1 MIDIII
7 VFIYLASLLFIGFLK
22 KAKKDSFKNFSRA
35 TGDTIQKS
43 KLILV
48 ATIFASTIGGGTTF
62 GIAEKT
68 FADNLSYS
76 YGLLLAIPVDLA
88 IAYYIIPRI
97 IKHYGAESVGDIM
110 DTYYGSIGRY
120 IAGISSILVSV
131 GLVAAQISVSG
142 RIFEYILQI
151 NYIYGVVLSYG
162 IVVIYTTIGGFRSVL
177 FANQLQF
184 FAILF
189 AIPVISV
196 FGIYQLGMSNFI
208 EAIPHEKFSL
218 INNESLVTATISAT
232 LGFAVMNMFPTFIQ
246 RALINKDAKKTSKAI
261 YIKSALY
268 GVFMVFVTI
277 NGLLAFVIF
286 PDAKAN
292 LALPQLIDHIIPVGI
307 QGLVVVGLLAAVMST
322 ADSDLNITS
331 ITLVKDFLKPIF
343 QINDQSR
350 MLYLARTINILI
362 GSLAI
367 LIALCFNRVADLVI
381 FIAGFWGP
389 VILVPL
395 VLALFNIVISKKA
408 FAISCIAGAVGFI
421 GWETIFSTTINLKGV
436 FVGTVV
442 NLTCFIVFYMLGSKP
457 HTRAQDTVK

>member
-1 MIDIII
+1 MIDIVI
-7 VFIYLASLLFIGFLK
+7 VFSYLIVLLLIGIFQRSK
-22 KAKKDSFKNFSRA
+22 QDGFKSFSKV
-35 TGDTIQKS
+35 TGGIQKN

-62 GIAEKT
+62 GIAEKA
-68 FADNLSYS
+68 FADNISYS
-76 YGLLLAIPVDLA
+76 YGLLFAIPVDLA

-97 IKHYGAESVGDIM
+97 IKHYEAETVGDIM
-110 DTYYGSIGRY
+110 AVYYGSIGRY
-120 IAGISSILVSV
+120 IAGFSSILVSI

-151 NYIYGVVLSYG
+151 NYIYGVILSYG
-162 IVVIYTTIGGFRSVL
+162 IVVTYTTIGGFRSVL

-189 AIPVISV
+189 AIPVISI
-196 FGIYQLGMSNFI
+196 FGIHQLGISNFI
-208 EAIPHEKFSL
+208 AAIPHEKISL
-218 INNESLVTATISAT
+218 FNNQDLLVATISAT

-246 RALINKDAKKTSKAI
+246 RSLINKNSVATSKAI
-261 YIKSALY
+261 YIKSFIYAIFLI
-268 GVFMVFVTI
+268 FITI

-286 PDAKAN
+286 PEAKAS

-307 QGLVVVGLLAAVMST
+307 QGFVVVGLLAAVMST

-343 QINDQSR
+343 QIQDQNR
-350 MLYLARTINILI
+350 MLFFARIINILI

-367 LIALCFNRVADLVI
+367 IIALCFNRVADLVI

-389 VILVPL
+389 VILAPL
-395 VLALFNIVISKKA
+395 ILALFDIVISKKA
-408 FAISCIAGAVGFI
+408 LALSCLFGAASFI
-421 GWETIFSTTINLKGV
+421 IWETMFSTTINFKGV
-436 FVGTVV
+436 FVGTMM
-442 NLTCFIVFYMLGSKP
+442 NLICFMICYVLQKRSQNYN
-457 HTRAQDTVK
+457 

>member
-7 VFIYLASLLFIGFLK
+7 VFSYLILLLFIGIFQRSK
-22 KAKKDSFKNFSRA
+22 QDGFKNFSRA
-35 TGDTIQKS
+35 TGSTIQKS

-68 FADNLSYS
+68 FADNISYS
-76 YGLLLAIPVDLA
+76 YGLFLVIPVDLA

-97 IKHYGAESVGDIM
+97 IKHYGAESVGDIV
-110 DTYYGSIGRY
+110 DVYYGSVGRY
-120 IAGISSILVSV
+120 IAGLSSILVSV

-151 NYIYGVVLSYG
+151 NYIYGVILSYG
-162 IVVIYTTIGGFRSVL
+162 IVVVYTTIGGFRSVL

-189 AIPVISV
+189 AIPVISI
-196 FGIYQLGMSNFI
+196 FGIYELGISNFI
-208 EAIPHEKFSL
+208 ESIPHEKVSL
-218 INNESLVTATISAT
+218 FNNEDLLTTTISAA

-246 RALINKDAKKTSKAI
+246 RALINKNNVSTSKAI
-261 YIKSALY
+261 YIKSIIYAFFL
-268 GVFMVFVTI
+268 VFITI
-277 NGLLAFVIF
+277 NGLLAFSIF
-286 PDAKAN
+286 PNAKAS

-307 QGLVVVGLLAAVMST
+307 QGFVVVGLLAAVMST

-343 QINDQSR
+343 KISQQNR
-350 MLYLARTINILI
+350 MLFFARIINVLI

-367 LIALCFNRVADLVI
+367 IIALCFDRVADLVI

-389 VILVPL
+389 VILTPL
-395 VLALFNIVISKKA
+395 IFALFNIVISKKA
-408 FAISCIAGAVGFI
+408 FAISCLAGVIGFI
-421 GWETIFSTTINLKGV
+421 GWETIFSTSINFKGV
-436 FVGTVV
+436 FVGTVI
-442 NLTCFIVFYMLGSKP
+442 NLVCFMLFYLCGSRDNK
-457 HTRAQDTVK
+457 

>member
-1 MIDIII
+1 MIDIFI
-7 VFIYLASLLFIGFLK
+7 VFIYLASLLIIGILQ
-22 KAKKDSFKNFSRA
+22 KAKQDSFKNFSRA
-35 TGDTIQKS
+35 TGATIQKS

-62 GIAEKT
+62 GIAEKAFT
-68 FADNLSYS
+68 DNLAYS
-76 YGLLLAIPVDLA
+76 YGLLIAIPVDLA
-88 IAYYIIPRI
+88 IAHYIIPRI

-110 DTYYGSIGRY
+110 YTYYGSIGRY

-151 NYIYGVVLSYG
+151 NYIYGVVLSYA
-162 IVVIYTTIGGFRSVL
+162 IVVTYTTIGGFRSIL

-189 AIPVISV
+189 AIPAISI
-196 FGIYQLGMSNFI
+196 FGIYQLGVSNFI
-208 EAIPHEKFSL
+208 NAIPHEKVSL
-218 INNESLVTATISAT
+218 FNNENLVTATISAT

-246 RALINKDAKKTSKAI
+246 RTLINKDAKKTSKAI
-261 YIKSALY
+261 YIKSVLY
-268 GVFMVFVTI
+268 AIFMVFVTI

-292 LALPQLIDHIIPVGI
+292 LALPQLIDYIIPVGI

-343 QINDQSR
+343 QMSDQNR
-350 MLYLARTINILI
+350 MLYLARSINIVI
-362 GSLAI
+362 GSFAI

-381 FIAGFWGP
+381 FIASFWGP

-395 VLALFNIVISKKA
+395 IFALFDIVISKKA
-408 FAISCIAGAVGFI
+408 FAISCLAGAIGFI

-436 FVGTVV
+436 FVGTMV
-442 NLTCFIVFYMLGSKP
+442 NLVCFIVFYILRSNP
-457 HTRAQDTVK
+457 HAYRQNIGK

>member
-7 VFIYLASLLFIGFLK
+7 VFSYLILLLFIGIFQRSRQ
-22 KAKKDSFKNFSRA
+22 DGFKNFSRA
-35 TGDTIQKS
+35 TGSKIQKS

-68 FADNLSYS
+68 FADNISYS
-76 YGLLLAIPVDLA
+76 YGLFLVIPIDLA

-110 DTYYGSIGRY
+110 DVYYGSVGRY
-120 IAGISSILVSV
+120 IAGLSSILVSV

-151 NYIYGVVLSYG
+151 NYIYGVILSYG
-162 IVVIYTTIGGFRSVL
+162 IVVAYTTIGGFRSVL
-177 FANQLQF
+177 FTNQLQF

-189 AIPVISV
+189 AIPVISI
-196 FGIYQLGMSNFI
+196 FGIYQLGISNFI
-208 EAIPHEKFSL
+208 EAIPHEKVSL
-218 INNESLVTATISAT
+218 FNNADLLTATISAA

-246 RALINKDAKKTSKAI
+246 RALINKNNVSTSKAI
-261 YIKSALY
+261 YIKSIIYAFFL
-268 GVFMVFVTI
+268 VFITI
-277 NGLLAFVIF
+277 NGLLAFAIF
-286 PDAKAN
+286 PDAKAS
-292 LALPQLIDHIIPVGI
+292 LALPQLIEHIIPVGI
-307 QGLVVVGLLAAVMST
+307 QGFVVVGLLAAVMST

-343 QINDQSR
+343 NISQQSR
-350 MLYLARTINILI
+350 MLFLARIINVLI

-367 LIALCFNRVADLVI
+367 IIALCFDRVADLVI

-389 VILVPL
+389 VILTPL
-395 VLALFNIVISKKA
+395 IFALFNVVISKRA
-408 FAISCIAGAVGFI
+408 FAISCLTGAIGFI
-421 GWETIFSTTINLKGV
+421 GWETIFSTTTNFKGV
-436 FVGTVV
+436 FVGTAI
-442 NLTCFIVFYMLGSKP
+442 NLACFMLFYLCGSRD
-457 HTRAQDTVK
+457 HR